1 MSLSVIDDISLLN
14 TLYDI
19 EKNVYV
25 SKTVILVLGLCKED
39 YLHFLNVF
47 FWLHGCFGEWNFGP
61 EMVNHNSWVAE
72 EKEKGRD
79 LTQSYNKKPLHSQK
93 KKTTTTKNKQL
104 ENRNTTKNFDYT
116 MIKGRPRTTSF
127 DNDSYQTG
135 VV

>member
-79 LTQSYNKKPLHSQK
+79 LTQSYNKSPYTHK
-93 KKTTTTKNKQL
+93 KKKQQQQKTNNWKTETPPKTSITQWL
-104 ENRNTTKNFDYT
+104 KADL
-116 MIKGRPRTTSF
+116 GRPVLITIATKL
-127 DNDSYQTG
+127 
-135 VV
+135 V